1 MGGQDVGWI
10 WGGVF
15 FNNGHAGRVVGPV
28 MGGGRGG
35 SGGGNGGGGGRLK
48 SKND

>member
-1 MGGQDVGWI
+1 MGRRWVES
-10 WGGVF
+10 GVVCF
-15 FNNGHAGRVVGPV
+15 FNNRHTGRVVGSV

-35 SGGGNGGGGGRLK
+35 SGGGNGGGGCLE